1 MKSPNDLPVAAPDS
15 RGVTSLARYAPV
27 GVLGAVVF
35 VLSLV
40 TRALLIAVHG
50 GWPAGR
56 WPAVARAFAVG
67 AVYDATVMLW
77 LLLPLTLYLA
87 IATTSWLARRVNR
100 VLLFATVAVA
110 TAGALFVAVAELVF
124 FAEFDGRFNFVAV
137 DYLIYPTEVVNN
149 VWESYPTGWMLAGIA
164 LIAAAVVYV
173 SRRRIRMA
181 IVAAEPLRARFGI
194 ALAYVVLLLAG
205 SSLARPSLA
214 HVCLL

>member
-1 MKSPNDLPVAAPDS
+1 MRSSNDAPVAAPNGRDVS
-15 RGVTSLARYAPV
+15 PLARYAPV
-27 GVLGAVVF
+27 GVLGVVVC
-35 VLSLV
+35 VLSIV

-77 LLLPLTLYLA
+77 LLLPLTLYLT

-124 FAEFDGRFNFVAV
+124 FDEFDGRFNFVAV
-137 DYLIYPTEVVNN
+137 DYLIYPTEVVTNI
-149 VWESYPTGWMLAGIA
+149 WESYPTVRLLAIVVTV
-164 LIAAAVVYV
+164 AAATAYV
-173 SRRRIRMA
+173 ARARVRASIEA
-181 IVAAEPLRARFGI
+181 VAPLRTRITVASTYAA
-194 ALAYVVLLLAG
+194 ALALVSMAV
-205 SSLARPSLA
+205 SPN
-214 HVCLL
+214 